1 MLFVARRRK
10 ARFYTPPQSAR
21 FFPLEKSAGMRY
33 TGKTAERE
41 ARFPRDGNGKERGG
55 AAMEKARVACV
66 PCADYTQERVDEAV
80 RQGVALLGGIERFVS
95 REERILLK
103 PNLLGKALPQRAV
116 TTHPAVFS
124 AVARLMRE
132 AGYTRLSYGDS
143 PGNPAATPEKAAECS
158 GILAEARKWDIPLAD
173 FHGGAPVEFPA
184 GRACQSFYLCNGV
197 RQADAI
203 INLPK
208 MKTHALERITGA
220 VKNMYG
226 CIWGPNKAMGHA
238 RFPYSQAFADMLADL
253 NACLRPRLHI
263 LDGVEAMEGNGPT
276 SGTPVHMGVLLFS
289 DDPVAL
295 DSVFARLV
303 GLEPALAPTC
313 LRGSLAGLGQ
323 MEDAQIT
330 VLTPEGEMTPA
341 QAAARYGK
349 MDFSV
354 FRGKM
359 KKGLTAKL
367 LPLLPFLQDR
377 PRVNRRLCVGCGLC
391 QQACPV
397 ESKAVKAGKGKKA
410 RYDYRKCIR
419 CYCCQE
425 MCPQKAISV
434 HRSALSRLFENHA
447 PQCRDTAKQ

>member
-1 MLFVARRRK
+1 
-10 ARFYTPPQSAR
+10 
-21 FFPLEKSAGMRY
+21 
-33 TGKTAERE
+33 
-41 ARFPRDGNGKERGG
+41 
-55 AAMEKARVACV
+55 MEKARVACV
-66 PCADYTQERVDEAV
+66 PCADYAQERVDEAV

-238 RFPYSQAFADMLADL
+238 RFPDSQVFADMLADL

-434 HRSALSRLFENHA
+434 RRSAISRLFESHA
-447 PQCRDTAKQ
+447 PQRRDTAKQ